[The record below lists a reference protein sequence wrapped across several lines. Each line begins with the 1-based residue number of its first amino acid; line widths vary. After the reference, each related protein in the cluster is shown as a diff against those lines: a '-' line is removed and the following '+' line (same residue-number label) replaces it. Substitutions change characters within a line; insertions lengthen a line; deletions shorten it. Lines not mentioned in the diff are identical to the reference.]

1 MRAGIE
7 FRSFNKSVSSS
18 PSPPSRRSLSLILS
32 AMKTACLL
40 ASIAIALTSATSASD
55 LIISTDSLTPES
67 TIELRFDTPMI
78 TKEKV
83 GTLEKTSPLIITPKL
98 EGEFKWTSTRSGQYR
113 ITKGLEIGTDYK
125 FDLRSGLKDASGK
138 TLEAEDLGD
147 SSSEH
152 FHISDHWRASSY
164 SRGYSS
170 QRTPLYILQFN
181 DAVSTDEAQKF
192 IYFQTSNHAQKVPA
206 TIQYATGKDFKK
218 YYRRNIESTWE
229 ERGNGILK
237 PIIKDSDTRSNVLIV
252 TTAEPLPIG
261 AMWTLVVEKDLKNQ
275 SSKAEIV
282 EAEAY
287 EWGTIAALAVTGIKA
302 NPHFDS
308 PHAVDVTF
316 NKQIASYDTKPEE
329 LSQRLAA
336 FVTVEPSVPN
346 MKIIGNYSEVS
357 ITGDYELNKDYHI
370 SIAKGLPCADEL
382 GLENSVS
389 ETVVFH
395 PSHAFIS
402 TTASTSSQLSRG
414 QGVFDVYAAN
424 YKSLH
429 VRVKQLTDGELL
441 KARELVSDYEN
452 TYKPDKKIEKLK
464 NKPFEELPGK
474 AIYDKAYSNKK
485 PLEKA
490 TLYTLNWKEILG
502 QTLAAPVIVELEADA
517 QDGAEAGTVMT
528 RAIVEFTDIGLL
540 VKSNKQDA
548 LIYAFSLHTGEP
560 LPNVGLT
567 LADKDR
573 GFLRQ
578 VQTDAQGLV
587 TVPAKDAEWVL
598 AKLGEDCMAL
608 PIGNNGSDI
617 PLWGQGIN
625 VAWNNPFKKHFETFL
640 FADRPV
646 YKPGDVA
653 HVKAITRARSGDVF
667 SIGDKPITAQLTVSD
682 PRGHEVLTK
691 KITFTAKG
699 TWADDL
705 TMPDGATGYYNVAL
719 KYDKEA
725 RQNKDDENDNNNA
738 SLEIRVDEYK
748 TNTFEVALDGKN
760 FVSKTDRVTVP
771 LKARYYMGKALSS
784 AKVSWNASL
793 SQTYSP
799 PDAYAEYHFGDV
811 PSWWHY
817 SEDREEDNASD
828 EEDTN
833 ATPEW
838 GAHGEITLADDGTAQ
853 IEMPPPPLHKAA
865 LPQTITVYADVTDVN
880 QQTIAATTEFNLPGA
895 EYIVGVKKNRWYATA
910 GQPMDF
916 DLAAI
921 TPKGEAFNGAVP
933 VDIKIERQQWNTVRV
948 QTAGNAETVKNQAT
962 LLEEQKASLQ
972 LKSLNGKAASATLS
986 FTPKQGGTYFLTA
999 TSKDPQGKT
1008 VLSRVPFYVISNQGY
1023 PWAWD
1028 DGSRMKLEP
1037 DKTKVKPGEEV
1048 SIVVKTPIAGKALV
1062 TIERNHVHRQ
1072 FIAPISPE
1080 NPVVKIPF
1088 TDEDAPNCFVSI
1100 IVIRGAEKSPQADPM
1115 PVYKVGYCEITVDSQ
1130 QKHLVVNVDSS
1141 QSTVRPG
1148 DEINVGATVKD
1159 GTGQPVENAEV
1170 TLYAVDE
1177 GVLSLMAYQT
1187 PQPFEFFH
1195 IAQPLAVNSYTSID
1209 SLIDETLDKRYRG
1222 NKGIIIGGGGD
1233 EAGADAAL
1241 RKNFVATALWSA
1253 ALNTD
1258 KDGRV
1263 TAKIKVPDSLTRY
1276 RIMAIAVKD
1285 ADRFGNGESSF
1296 TVNKPLM
1303 IEPVVPRFAHVGDE
1317 LLIKA
1322 VVHNTTSFSGQ
1333 VEVELKLDDTAVLI
1347 TEQRSF
1353 ALISMKNRTM
1363 TNDAKTERRVISLK
1377 AGETTALPFP
1387 IRIVKQ
1393 GTVAWQ
1399 WRVHTTQWPDK
1410 PLMDAVESK
1419 FEVTHAA
1426 PSLREVHYFELTSA
1440 SANDNL
1446 LKKINP
1452 QLLESDGSLNLNFS
1466 QSRMSEARDA
1476 LEHILH
1482 YPYGCVEQTTSS
1494 TLPWLALSK
1503 YEPMFPDLLQKDKV
1517 RAAIKRGA
1525 DRLLQMQTEDGGL
1538 AYWPGGT
1545 TPLLWAS
1552 AYGGFG
1558 LIKAKEW
1565 GIAVPDSA
1573 IDKITDWMSKQLREL
1588 KLNETAQTYDLCD
1601 AALAL
1606 YTLAKA
1612 GKPDAAYQD
1621 VLYARRDRLP
1631 DASRA
1636 FLALAMCITNAP
1648 EKQIVELLNT
1658 KPIKTN
1664 KWERYWLGENTV
1676 SGLKLIACAH
1686 LGLTQEMNATADE
1699 LMNRRDARGHWGT
1712 TFSNAWILMGLSAA
1726 ERAPKNAAP
1735 LLMQLTS
1742 GDQKSELT
1750 LESPVVSKGASFAY
1764 TKQKGAPPVKVSLPE
1779 GQTVRGRIEVKA
1791 WPDMKTYQPVQKGFG
1806 LHRKYER
1813 LTPTGTT
1820 EPAKNL
1826 RVGDLIVVTLT
1837 IDVLRPNR
1845 YLALEDPLP
1854 SVFEPV
1860 NPEFTTQNK
1869 REDAQA
1875 KDNAWMCDHRELRND
1890 KALFFTDWAPDK
1902 GQFELRY
1909 LARVIAEGDVI
1920 APPARIEAMYEP
1932 DHYGL
1937 SEINHVL
1944 TLPMNDGRDVAEK

>member
-1 MRAGIE
+1 
-7 FRSFNKSVSSS
+7 
-18 PSPPSRRSLSLILS
+18 
-32 AMKTACLL
+32 MKTTCLL
-40 ASIAIALTSATSASD
+40 GLIALALTNPTSAAD
-55 LIISTDSLTPES
+55 LIFSTETLTPES
-67 TIELRFDTPMI
+67 TIELRFETPI
-78 TKEKV
+78 VSKEKLGSV
-83 GTLEKTSPLIITPKL
+83 EKSSPLLISPKL
-98 EGEFKWTSTRSGQYR
+98 EGEFKWTSSRSGQFH
-113 ITKGLEIGTDYK
+113 ITKGLEIGTEYH
-125 FDLRSGLKDASGK
+125 FSLRPGIKDVAGK
-138 TLEAEDLGD
+138 QIPAEDFGVT
-147 SSSEH
+147 SSED
-152 FHISDHWRASSY
+152 FHISEHWRASSY
-164 SRGYSS
+164 SRGFSG
-170 QRTPLYILQFN
+170 QRTPLYMLQFN
-181 DAVSTDEAQKF
+181 DSVSLDDAQKLT
-192 IYFQTSNHAQKVPA
+192 YFQTSNKAQKVPA
-206 TIQYATGKDFKK
+206 VVRYATSADFKK
-218 YYRRNIESTWE
+218 YYRRSIEPTWE
-229 ERGNGILK
+229 ERGAG
-237 PIIKDSDTRSNVLIV
+237 IIKPVLKNNETRSNTLMV

-261 AMWTLVVEKDLKNQ
+261 KVWTLVIEKELKNQ
-275 SSKAEIV
+275 NGKAELS
-282 EAEAY
+282 EAGAF
-287 EWGTIAALAVTGIKA
+287 EWGSISALAITGVEA

-308 PHAVDVTF
+308 PHAIDVQF
-316 NKQIASYDTKPEE
+316 NKQITSYDLKPEE
-329 LSQRLAA
+329 IAKRLAP
-336 FVTVEPSVPN
+336 FVTVEPAVPN
-346 MKIIGNYSEVS
+346 MKIEASYTELA
-357 ITGDYELNKDYHI
+357 ITGDYELNKDYRVTI
-370 SIAKGLPCADEL
+370 SKGLPAIDDL
-382 GLENSVS
+382 GLEKPLS

-402 TTASTSSQLSRG
+402 TTASTNTQLSKG
-414 QGVFDVYAAN
+414 KGVFDIYAAN
-424 YKSLH
+424 FKSLH
-429 VRVKQLTDGELL
+429 VRVKQLSDGELL
-441 KARELVSDYEN
+441 KAREILQEFKN
-452 TYKPDKKIEKLK
+452 TYKEVEKVKKLK
-464 NKPFEELPGK
+464 DKPFEELPGK
-474 AIYDKAYSNKK
+474 AIYDKAYANQK

-502 QTLAAPVIVELEADA
+502 QTPSAPVIVELEADA

-548 LIYAFSLHTGEP
+548 IIYAFSLQTGEP

-567 LADKDR
+567 LADNDR
-573 GFLRQ
+573 GLLRQ
-578 VQTDAQGLV
+578 SQTDAQGLAA
-587 TVPAKDAEWVL
+587 VPSKDAAWIL
-598 AKLGEDCMAL
+598 AKMGDDCTAL
-608 PIGNNGSDI
+608 PIGNNASEI
-617 PLWGQGIN
+617 PLWGQGIY
-625 VAWNNPFKKHFETFL
+625 VARNSPFKKRFKTFL
-640 FADRPV
+640 FSDRPV
-646 YKPGDVA
+646 YKPGDIA
-653 HVKAITRARSGDVF
+653 NIKAITRSRTGGTF
-667 SIGDKPITAQLTVSD
+667 SLGDKPITAQLTVSD

-691 KITFTAKG
+691 KITFTANG
-699 TWADDL
+699 TWSDGL
-705 TMPDGATGYYNVAL
+705 KMPDGATGSYNIAIE
-719 KYDKEA
+719 YDTEGK
-725 RQNKDDENDNNNA
+725 NDNSN
-738 SLEIRVDEYK
+738 SLATLDIRVDEYK

-760 FVSKTDRVTVP
+760 FTSKPDRVTVP

-784 AKVSWNASL
+784 AKASWNASI
-793 SQTYSP
+793 SQTYTP
-799 PDAYAEYHFGDV
+799 PEAYAEYHFGDV

-817 SEDREEDNASD
+817 GQDREEDNASD
-828 EEDTN
+828 EEDNN

-838 GAHGEITLADDGTAQ
+838 GAHGEITLADDGTAELQ
-853 IEMPPPPLHKAA
+853 MPPPPLHKAA

-880 QQTIAATTEFNLPGA
+880 QQTISATTEFKLPGA
-895 EYIVGVKKNRWYATA
+895 DYIVGVKKNRWYATA

-921 TPKGEAFNGAVP
+921 TPAGEAFNNSVP
-933 VDIKIERQQWNTVRV
+933 VEIKIERQQWNTVRV
-948 QTAGNAETVKNQAT
+948 ETAGNAATVKNQAT
-962 LLEEQKASLQ
+962 LVEEQKISIQ
-972 LKSLNGKAASATLS
+972 LKSLNGKAAQATLA
-986 FTPKQGGTYFLTA
+986 FTPKSGGTYFLTA
-999 TSKDPQGKT
+999 TSKDAQGKSI
-1008 VLSRVPFYVISNQGY
+1008 LSRVPFYVISHDSY

-1062 TIERNHVHRQ
+1062 TIERNRIHRQ

-1088 TDEDAPNCFVSI
+1088 TDEDAPNCFVSVV
-1100 IVIRGAEKSPQADPM
+1100 VIRGAEKSPQADPM

-1130 QKHLVVNVDSS
+1130 EKHLIVNVDSS

-1159 GTGQPVENAEV
+1159 SKGHPVENAEV

-1195 IAQPLAVNSYTSID
+1195 VAQPLAVNSYCSVD
-1209 SLIDETLDKRYRG
+1209 SLINETLDERNRG

-1241 RKNFVATALWSA
+1241 RKNFVATALWSP
-1253 ALNTD
+1253 ALISD

-1263 TAKIKVPDSLTRY
+1263 TAKVKVPDSLTRY
-1276 RIMAIAVKD
+1276 RIMAVAIKD
-1285 ADRFGNGESSF
+1285 ADRFGNGESAF
-1296 TVNKPLM
+1296 TVNKLLM
-1303 IEPVVPRFAHVGDE
+1303 IEPVVPRFAHVDDE

-1322 VVHNTTSFSGQ
+1322 VVHNTTSFTGQ
-1333 VEVELKLDDTAVLI
+1333 VEVEVKLDETAVLI

-1353 ALISMKNRTM
+1353 ALISMKNRTQ
-1363 TNDAKTERRVISLK
+1363 TNDGKSERRVITLK

-1410 PLMDAVESK
+1410 PLSDAVESK

-1426 PSLREVHYFELTSA
+1426 PALREVHYFELTSA
-1440 SANDNL
+1440 AANDNL

-1452 QLLESDGSLNLNFS
+1452 QLLESDGSLRLDFS

-1517 RAAIKRGA
+1517 RAAIQRGA
-1525 DRLLQMQTEDGGL
+1525 DRLLQMQTGDGGL

-1565 GIAVPDSA
+1565 GVSVPDSA
-1573 IDKITDWMSKQLREL
+1573 IDKMTDWMSKQLREL
-1588 KLNETAQTYDLCD
+1588 KLKDTTQTYDLCD

-1621 VLYARRDRLP
+1621 ILYARRDRLP

-1648 EKQIVELLNT
+1648 EKQIAELLNA
-1658 KPIKTN
+1658 KPGKN

-1676 SGLKLIACAH
+1676 AGLKLIACAH
-1686 LGLTQEMNATADE
+1686 LGFTQEMNVTADE

-1726 ERAPKNAAP
+1726 ERSVKNAGP
-1735 LLMQLTS
+1735 LQMQLTS
-1742 GDQKSELT
+1742 GGQKSALT
-1750 LESPVVSKGASFAY
+1750 LASAVATTGTALEY
-1764 TKQKGAPPVKVSLPE
+1764 TKQKGAPAVKVSLPE
-1779 GQTVRGRIEVKA
+1779 GQSVRGRIEVKA

-1813 LTPTGTT
+1813 LTPTGAV

-1826 RVGDLIVVTLT
+1826 RVGDLIVVTLS

-1869 REDAQA
+1869 REDAKA
-1875 KDNAWMCDHRELRND
+1875 LDNAWMCDHRELRND
-1890 KALFFTDWAPDK
+1890 KALFFTDSVSNK
-1902 GQFELRY
+1902 GQYELRY